1 MPSLALGF
9 RFRKGEG
16 TGGKYRGIECAC
28 AFCSVLLQQS
38 RGERSLRAANSTVT
52 GPRKCKCHFYH
63 SNLEA
68 GSFHKIEYY
77 PTVSQVRA
85 GVTCLK
91 AERELG
97 QCFRFL
103 LLASLATVAET
114 SSIDS

>member
-52 GPRKCKCHFYH
+52 GPRKCKCVTFTTQTWKQARFTRLNIIRR
-63 SNLEA
+63 SRRFEQE
-68 GSFHKIEYY
+68 S
-77 PTVSQVRA
+77 
-85 GVTCLK
+85 GV
-91 AERELG
+91 
-97 QCFRFL
+97 
-103 LLASLATVAET
+103 
-114 SSIDS
+114 